1 MSLLNGSGSEKKS
14 LKSRITFS
22 KFEYSPK
29 ELFADLLW
37 DLAGAVFFNIG
48 IYNFAVNAEF
58 APVGISGVALIL
70 RYLFGLPMGITSM
83 VLNIP
88 IILVSYRLLGRR
100 FLLRSVKS
108 MVIFA
113 LVLDY
118 VVPLL
123 PVYSGNPLYA
133 SACTGIFSGLGLT
146 MVYLRNCS
154 TGGTDFLV
162 MAIRKLIPH
171 LTIGQIS
178 LVVDAVVILA
188 GGLVFKNLDAV
199 ILGLLSSIVTTM
211 AIDKIMYGL
220 GAGKLVFVVTS
231 KEEEVAKGIEETTGR
246 GSTFLKGRG
255 SYSLEEKHVV
265 MCACNNS
272 QVVPIRR
279 TIHEIDPGAFLII
292 TDSNEVYGE
301 GFKAIDGH
309 FM

>member
-1 MSLLNGSGSEKKS
+1 MAIKQ
-14 LKSRITFS
+14 
-22 KFEYSPK
+22 EYSPK
-29 ELFADLLW
+29 EMGIDLLC
-37 DLAGAVFFNIG
+37 DLAGALLFNIG

-58 APVGISGVALIL
+58 APVGVSGIALIL
-70 RYLFGLPMGITSM
+70 RHLFGLPMGITSI

-88 IILVSYRLLGRR
+88 IVLVSYRLLGRS
-100 FLLRSVKS
+100 FLIRSVKS

-118 VVPLL
+118 VVPFF

-146 MVYLRNCS
+146 LVYLRNCS

-162 MAIRKLIPH
+162 MAIRKLFPH

-178 LVVDAVVILA
+178 LVVDAVVIIA
-188 GGLVFKNLDAV
+188 GGFVFRNVDAV
-199 ILGLLSSIVTTM
+199 ILGMLSSIVTTM
-211 AIDKIMYGL
+211 VIDKIIYGL

-231 KEEEVAKGIEETTGR
+231 HGARVAMKIEEATGR
-246 GSTFLKGRG
+246 GCTFLQGQG
-255 SYSLEEKHVV
+255 SYSLDEKKVI

-272 QVVPIRR
+272 QVVPIRQA
-279 TIHEIDPGAFLII
+279 IHETDKEAFLII

-301 GFKAIDGH
+301 GFKAIGGQL
-309 FM
+309 

>member
-1 MSLLNGSGSEKKS
+1 MMTIKQ
-14 LKSRITFS
+14 
-22 KFEYSPK
+22 EYSPK
-29 ELFADLLW
+29 ELGIDLLC
-37 DLAGAVFFNIG
+37 DLAGAILFNIG

-58 APVGISGVALIL
+58 APVGVSGIALIL
-70 RYLFGLPMGITSM
+70 RYLFGLPMGITSI

-100 FLLRSVKS
+100 FLLRSMKS
-108 MVIFA
+108 MIIFA

-118 VVPLL
+118 VVPYL
-123 PVYSGNPLYA
+123 PVYQGNPLYA

-146 MVYLRNCS
+146 IVYLRNCS

-162 MAIRKLIPH
+162 MAIRKIFPH

-178 LVVDAVVILA
+178 LVVDAVVIIA
-188 GGLVFKNLDAV
+188 GGLVFRNLDAV
-199 ILGLLSSIVTTM
+199 ILGMLSTIVTTM
-211 AIDKIMYGL
+211 VIDKIMYGL

-231 KEEEVAKGIEETTGR
+231 HAEEAAQRIEENTGR
-246 GSTFLKGRG
+246 GCTFLQGQG
-255 SYSLEEKHVV
+255 SYSLNEKKVI

-279 TIHEIDPGAFLII
+279 AIHETDKDAFLII

-301 GFKAIDGH
+301 GFKAIGGQL
-309 FM
+309 

>member
-1 MSLLNGSGSEKKS
+1 MMAIKQ
-14 LKSRITFS
+14 
-22 KFEYSPK
+22 EYSPK
-29 ELFADLLW
+29 ELGIDLVC
-37 DLAGAVFFNIG
+37 DLAGAFLFNAG

-58 APVGISGVALIL
+58 APVGVSGIALIL
-70 RYLFGLPMGITSM
+70 RHLFGLPMGITSI

-88 IILVSYRLLGRR
+88 IVLVSYKLLGRR
-100 FLLRSVKS
+100 FLLRSMKS

-118 VVPLL
+118 IVPLM
-123 PVYSGNPLYA
+123 PTYEGNPLYA

-146 MVYLRNCS
+146 IVYLRNCS

-162 MAIRKLIPH
+162 MAIRKLFPH

-178 LVVDAVVILA
+178 LVIDAIVIIA
-188 GGLVFKNLDAV
+188 GGLVFRNLDAV
-199 ILGLLSSIVTTM
+199 ILGMLSSIVTTM
-211 AIDKIMYGL
+211 VIDKIMYGL

-231 KEEEVAKGIEETTGR
+231 HEAEVAQRIEEATGR
-246 GSTFLKGRG
+246 GCTFLKGQG
-255 SYSLEEKHVV
+255 AYSLNEKYVV

-279 TIHEIDPGAFLII
+279 AIHEIDKDAFLII

-301 GFKAIDGH
+301 GFKAIGGQL
-309 FM
+309 

>member
-1 MSLLNGSGSEKKS
+1 MKAMKE
-14 LKSRITFS
+14 
-22 KFEYSPK
+22 EYSPR
-29 ELFADLLW
+29 ELGTDLLC
-37 DLAGAVFFNIG
+37 DLAGAFLFNIG

-58 APVGISGVALIL
+58 APVGVSGIALIL
-70 RYLFGLPMGITSM
+70 RYLFGLPMGITSI

-88 IILVSYRLLGRR
+88 IVLVSYKLLGRN
-100 FLLRSVKS
+100 FLLRSMKS

-146 MVYLRNCS
+146 IVYLRNCS

-162 MAIRKLIPH
+162 MAIRKMFPH

-178 LVVDAVVILA
+178 LVVDAIVIIA
-188 GGLVFKNLDAV
+188 GGFVFRNLDAV
-199 ILGLLSSIVTTM
+199 ILGMLSSIVTTM
-211 AIDKIMYGL
+211 VIDKIIYGL

-231 KEEEVAKGIEETTGR
+231 RAEDVALRIEETTGR
-246 GSTFLKGRG
+246 GCTFLQGQG
-255 SYSLEEKHVV
+255 SYSLDEKKVV

-272 QVVPIRR
+272 QVVTIRR
-279 TIHEIDPGAFLII
+279 AIHETDRDAFLII

-301 GFKAIDGH
+301 GFKAIGGPL
-309 FM
+309 

>member
-1 MSLLNGSGSEKKS
+1 MMAIKQK
-14 LKSRITFS
+14 
-22 KFEYSPK
+22 YSPK
-29 ELFADLLW
+29 EMGIDLLC
-37 DLAGAVFFNIG
+37 DLAGAFLFNIG

-58 APVGISGVALIL
+58 APVGVSGIALIL
-70 RYLFGLPMGITSM
+70 RYLFGLPMGITSI

-88 IILVSYRLLGRR
+88 IVLVSYRLLGRS
-100 FLLRSVKS
+100 FLIRSVKS

-118 VVPLL
+118 VVPFL

-146 MVYLRNCS
+146 LVYLRNCS

-162 MAIRKLIPH
+162 MAIRKLFPH

-178 LVVDAVVILA
+178 LVVDAIVIIA
-188 GGLVFKNLDAV
+188 GGFVFRNLDAV
-199 ILGLLSSIVTTM
+199 ILGMLSSIVTTM
-211 AIDKIMYGL
+211 VIDKIIYGL

-231 KEEEVAKGIEETTGR
+231 YGPEVAMRIEEATGR
-246 GSTFLKGRG
+246 GCTFLQGQG
-255 SYSLEEKHVV
+255 SYSLDEKKVI

-279 TIHEIDPGAFLII
+279 VIHETDREAFLII

-301 GFKAIDGH
+301 GFKAIGGQL
-309 FM
+309 